1 MEYSLVTLQK
11 GENIK
16 EETKRTRKGKYLT
29 ERKKRKKKIYL
40 TIYVYVRKK
49 ERERA
54 HICIIIMAR
63 QWYVP

>member
-1 MEYSLVTLQK
+1 
-11 GENIK
+11 
-16 EETKRTRKGKYLT
+16 
-29 ERKKRKKKIYL
+29 L